1 MKAFARRLGVRVLS
15 GLVMVFVVAS
25 LTFFLVHM
33 IPGNPVLARYET
45 LIQEGYNPRA
55 ALALTEQMY
64 GFIPHQPL
72 WQQYLAYIGQLAHL
86 NLGQSILYSGV
97 AVSHI
102 IFAAMPWTLGM
113 VSAGLILSF
122 VFGLSAGVFAAI
134 ARNRWTGSATTMFST
149 LLHGIPPYMVALVLA
164 FVFTTLWPIF
174 PFGAPYDA
182 AIKPGLS
189 GPFLGSL
196 AYHATLPVAAY
207 VIASYGGWALSTKA
221 SVISVLG
228 DDYILAAEL
237 RGLRPITRM
246 GYVARNAILPLFTT
260 LTLTIGFM
268 FAGAVFIETIFD
280 YPGLGYLIINSTGAH
295 DYPLMDGTFLLI
307 TMAVIAAN
315 ILADLLYTWI
325 DPRIR
330 A

>member
-1 MKAFARRLGVRVLS
+1 MRRLAIRVLS

-45 LIQEGYNPRA
+45 LIEQGYKPA
-55 ALALTEQMY
+55 QALALTESMY

-72 WQQYLAYIGQLAHL
+72 WQQYLDYVGQLAHL

-97 AVSHI
+97 PVGHI
-102 IFAAMPWTLGM
+102 ILAALPWTVGM

-122 VFGLSAGVFAAI
+122 VFGLGAGVYAAI

-149 LLHGIPPYMVALVLA
+149 LLHGIPQYMVALVLA
-164 FVFTTLWPIF
+164 FVFTTLWVIF

-182 AIKPGLS
+182 AIKPALS

-196 AYHATLPVAAY
+196 AYHAVLPVAAY
-207 VIASYGGWALSTKA
+207 TISSYGAWALSSKS

-237 RGLRPITRM
+237 RGLKPFTRM
-246 GYVARNAILPLFTT
+246 GYVARNSILPLFTT
-260 LTLTIGFM
+260 LTLQIGFM
-268 FAGAVFIETIFD
+268 FGGAVIIEEIFD
-280 YPGLGYLIINSTGAH
+280 YPGLGYLIINSTTNH

-307 TMAVIAAN
+307 TVAVIAAN
-315 ILADLLYTWI
+315 ILADLVYTWI